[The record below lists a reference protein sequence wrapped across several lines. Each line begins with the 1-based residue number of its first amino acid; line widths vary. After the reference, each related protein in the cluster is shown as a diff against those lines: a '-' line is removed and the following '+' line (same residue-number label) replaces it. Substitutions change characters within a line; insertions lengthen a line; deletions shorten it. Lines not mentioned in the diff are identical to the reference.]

1 MGNLSGWDAD
11 SEWQEFVRKPRGGA
25 FSGPRDWVAPD
36 DDTVFDSRDLPV
48 SVLQPEA
55 GFPRAAFFLWGVCAC
70 AIVVCVL
77 GFSVWL
83 RCLLLF
89 GLCARWLRVGV
100 LQARLCC
107 MLRVRGIGTT
117 TGRASK
123 CLS

>member
-77 GFSVWL
+77 GFFGVVAMPSAVWIV
-83 RCLLLF
+83 
-89 GLCARWLRVGV
+89 CALVACGCAAGAVVLHAPCERDWDDDGARV
-100 LQARLCC
+100 
-107 MLRVRGIGTT
+107 
-117 TGRASK
+117 
-123 CLS
+123 